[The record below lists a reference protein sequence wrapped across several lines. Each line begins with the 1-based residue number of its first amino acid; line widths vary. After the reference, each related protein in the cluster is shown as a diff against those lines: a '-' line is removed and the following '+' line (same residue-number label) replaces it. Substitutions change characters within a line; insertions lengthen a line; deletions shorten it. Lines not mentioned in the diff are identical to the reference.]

1 MEYFIF
7 AALVAALF
15 KRPLRKLLYGI
26 VGLLL
31 FSLAVVT
38 SFAGG
43 LSFMELSKLEMLF
56 LAGIF
61 WLSRSNTLLDRQVN
75 EDWFLSTETEASMG
89 WLYSKY
95 TDFIWI
101 GLLPVY
107 SSLLKYALYLLSEVS
122 DVELL
127 NDDIDALFNTTVIS
141 AALLVYMVFILI
153 LRNVRLRFQLSR
165 KNPDTQKKSTTS
177 LEQSENSNG

>member
-31 FSLAVVT
+31 FSLAVIT
-38 SFAGG
+38 AFAGD

-61 WLSRSNTLLDRQVN
+61 LLSRSNTLLDRKVN
-75 EDWFLSTETEASMG
+75 EDWFLSTESNASMG
-89 WLYSKY
+89 WLYSKF
-95 TDFIWI
+95 TDFVWI
-101 GLLPVY
+101 GLLPLY
-107 SSLLKYALYLLSEVS
+107 YSLLEYALYLLSEVS

-127 NDDIDALFNTTVIS
+127 NDDIDALYNTTVIS
-141 AALLVYMVFILI
+141 AALLVYLVLILI

-165 KNPDTQKKSTTS
+165 LESEPVEATSEST
-177 LEQSENSNG
+177 EKEEVSNG